1 MGRPFIGIAGNIGV
15 GKTTFTTKISKIFQ
29 LNPYYESVIDNPY
42 LSDFY
47 KNMERWS
54 FNLQVYFLNHRF
66 RAHQEMM
73 MTKNGVV
80 QDRTIY
86 EDVEIFAKN
95 LYEMDHLSKRDWKN
109 YKDLFSL
116 MSQFIDSPDIIIYL
130 RASID
135 TLLDR
140 IRNRDRNFEKDIDSE
155 YLYKLN
161 ISYEK
166 WIKSLKKDKVMIIET
181 DDFNIFEDY
190 KMLEEIVNQ
199 ISDRFSNYNMKIQQK
214 FIRDLNC

>member
-29 LNPYYESVIDNPY
+29 IDPYYESVIDNPY
-42 LSDFY
+42 LNDFY
-47 KNMERWS
+47 NNMDRWS
-54 FNLQVYFLNHRF
+54 FNLQIYFLNHRF
-66 RAHQEMM
+66 KSHQEMM
-73 MTKNGVV
+73 RTNNGVI

-95 LYEMDHLSKRDWKN
+95 LYEMGHLSNRDWSN
-109 YKDLFSL
+109 YKDLFTL
-116 MSQFIDSPDIIIYL
+116 MTQFIDSPDIIIYL

-135 TLLDR
+135 TLLTR
-140 IRNRDRNFEKDIDSE
+140 IRSRDRKFEKDIDSE

-166 WIKSLKKDKVMIIET
+166 WIKSLDKNDVMIIET
-181 DDFNIFEDY
+181 DSFNIFKDFS
-190 KMLEEIVNQ
+190 MIEEIVDS
-199 ISDRFSNYNMKIQQK
+199 ISNKFSNYDIKINEK
-214 FIRDLNC
+214 YIRCE

>member
-15 GKTTFTTKISKIFQ
+15 GKTTFTTKISKIFK
-29 LNPYYESVIDNPY
+29 LTPYYESVIDNPY
-42 LSDFY
+42 LDDFY
-47 KNMERWS
+47 KNMDRWS

-66 RAHQEMM
+66 KSHQEMM
-73 MTKNGVV
+73 QVDNGVI

-95 LYEMDHLSKRDWKN
+95 LYEMNHLSKRDWKN
-109 YKDLFSL
+109 YKDLFHL
-116 MSQFIDSPDIIIYL
+116 MTQFIDAPDIIIYL

-135 TLLDR
+135 TLLTR
-140 IRNRDRNFEKDIDSE
+140 IKNRDRNFEKDIDTE

-161 ISYEK
+161 ISYER
-166 WIKSLKKDKVMIIET
+166 WIKSLSNDDVMIIDT

-190 KMLEEIVNQ
+190 DQMEKIVNN
-199 ISDRFSNYNMKIQQK
+199 ISKRFSKYNIEINEKY
-214 FIRDLNC
+214 IRCD